1 MDLDPKKRKPA
12 VRSSEHDDGDI
23 RGRHLKKVRLREG
36 KTMGRTL
43 HFFV

>member
-1 MDLDPKKRKPA
+1 MDLDPKKRKP
-12 VRSSEHDDGDI
+12 RCWSEHDDGDI